1 MKKSSRDTKGLDS
14 PEPDRDT
21 VSGKDKQELQTAAPN
36 NISRERISDGAST
49 TTEVLSEILQ
59 RHKAAQSVRHW
70 GINE

>member
-1 MKKSSRDTKGLDS
+1 MKKSNRDTKGLDS
-14 PEPDRDT
+14 PEPDRET
-21 VSGKDKQELQTAAPN
+21 ASGKDEEKLQTAAPN

-59 RHKAAQSVRHW
+59 RHKRAESVRHW